1 MPRRAGAGRADLPR
15 WGQRG
20 ADGRARV
27 VAGGM
32 LPDPRRHRRQP
43 RRQEALRRSTL
54 QLQQAGAAR
63 RQHHR
68 CATRLHQTQAEPAH
82 RCRKSHHPSARA
94 ALALL
99 RCGSH

>member
-27 VAGGM
+27 VAGGL
-32 LPDPRRHRRQP
+32 LPAPRRHRGQP
-43 RRQEALRRSTL
+43 RRQEALRRPAL

-68 CATRLHQTQAEPAH
+68 RAARLHQTQAEPAH
-82 RCRKSHHPSARA
+82 RCRKSHRPRREA
-94 ALALL
+94 APAL
-99 RCGSH
+99 RGSR